1 VAARAVSR
9 WIVGLGGA
17 FALLSALPAG
27 AQLYSDGY
35 KFLKAV
41 KDKDGTV
48 VNELLST
55 PGSTV
60 INARDLSTG
69 ETGLHYATQ
78 RRDVTWIRFLTG
90 RGANPN
96 IRDKSGVTPLMIAT
110 RLGFN
115 EGVEALIAGGASVDV
130 ATSSGETPL
139 ISAVHRRD
147 PGLMRLLLQAGADP
161 DRNDNSGRSARY
173 YASLTDKAL
182 TDAIERFAKPEGER
196 ESANVT
202 YGPSF

>member
-1 VAARAVSR
+1 MAARGVSQ
-9 WIVGLGGA
+9 WIVGLAGA
-17 FALLSALPAG
+17 LALLGALPAS

-48 VNELLST
+48 VTEMLEV

-60 INARDLSTG
+60 VNSRDLSSG
-69 ETGLHYATQ
+69 ETGLHYATA
-78 RRDVTWIRFLTG
+78 RRDVTWIRFLTA

-96 IRDKSGVTPLMIAT
+96 IRDKNGVTPLMMAT

-115 EGVEALIAGGASVDV
+115 EGVEALIKAGAMVDV

-147 PGLMRLLLQAGADP
+147 TELMRLMLEAGADP
-161 DRNDNSGRSARY
+161 ERNDNSGRSARY
-173 YASLTDKAL
+173 YAELAGKGLSE
-182 TDAIERFAKPEGER
+182 AIDRFAKPESER
-196 ESANVT
+196 ENAT